1 MKQKSILEKLTLN
14 AVKIIFISIVS
25 LLLIASI
32 ISTCDVTRKEHTVL
46 KIDNIFINF
55 IEIIIFFIAALY
67 INKLIR
73 NLKLTKKIIIICLAL
88 WTMVASIWIISTQLM
103 PRADQ
108 LYIMN
113 AATNLRNNDKIDF
126 QKGNYLDRNPTQ
138 IGVVMFLYAF
148 SFVFGK
154 NNYIAMQFLN
164 IPAILIIIYV
174 IYKISKSIFKQNNVL
189 KDDKFI
195 ILAILAFVP
204 LIFYVTFIYGN
215 IYGLLFSILAF
226 GLEYSYFEK
235 ENIIKILGA
244 AIFSAIAILIKINYL
259 VNLIAMLL
267 LFAYY
272 LIYNK
277 KYKYIM
283 PIIIIPI
290 VCIFIKF
297 SLTNFMKNKHD
308 IELSEGVPMIA
319 YIEMGLQKGWYAPG
333 WYNGYNK
340 NIYLKNDCNTEKTK
354 KAVKE
359 DLNNTLKDFKNNPI
373 KALKF
378 FSLKEL
384 SQWNNPDFQ
393 SVWANQ
399 NRNHSIEIPKVQ
411 NSIIRK
417 GIVYRILNKYM
428 EFYHMIIL
436 LGTVLYMIFEYKN
449 IKIQQLGFAIV
460 FIGGFLFHT
469 FWEGK
474 AQYVFTYFILII
486 PYAVNG
492 LKIGINKLEEFF
504 NSETTTKLLKSKG
517 DINEF

>member
-14 AVKIIFISIVS
+14 AVKIIFISIIG

-32 ISTCDVTRKEHTVL
+32 ISTCDVTRKEQTVL

-67 INKLIR
+67 INKLIK
-73 NLKLTKKIIIICLAL
+73 NLKLTKKIIIICLIL
-88 WTMVASIWIISTQLM
+88 WTIITATWIISTQLM

-138 IGVVMFLYAF
+138 IGVVMLLYAF
-148 SFVFGK
+148 SFIFG
-154 NNYIAMQFLN
+154 NGNYIAIQFVN
-164 IPAILIIIYV
+164 IPAILLSIYF
-174 IYKISKSIFKQNNVL
+174 IYKISKLTFKKRNIL

-204 LIFYVTFIYGN
+204 LIFYITFIYGN
-215 IYGLLFSILAF
+215 IYGLLFATIALW
-226 GLEYSYFEK
+226 LEYSYFEK

-267 LFAYY
+267 LFVYH

-277 KYKYIM
+277 KYKYII

-290 VCIFIKF
+290 VCVFIKF
-297 SLTNFMKNKHD
+297 ELTNYIKNKHD
-308 IELSEGVPMIA
+308 IELSKGVPMIA
-319 YIEMGLQKGWYAPG
+319 YIEMGLQKGGFAPG

-340 NIYLKNDCNTEKTK
+340 EIYLVNDCNTEKTK
-354 KAVKE
+354 RAVKKDLE
-359 DLNNTLKDFKNNPI
+359 NTLNNFKNNPVQ
-373 KALKF
+373 ALKF
-378 FSLKEL
+378 FALKEL
-384 SQWNNPDFQ
+384 SQWNNPNFQ
-393 SVWANQ
+393 SVWVNQ
-399 NRNHSIEIPKVQ
+399 NRNHNIEIPKVQ
-411 NSIIRK
+411 NSIIKK
-417 GIVYRILNKYM
+417 GIVYKILNKYM

-436 LGTVLYMIFEYKN
+436 LGTALYILFEYKN
-449 IKIQQLGFAIV
+449 INIQQLGFAIV
-460 FIGGFLFHT
+460 FIGGYLFHT

-492 LKIGINKLEEFF
+492 LKIGINKLEEFL
-504 NSETTTKLLKSKG
+504 NPGTTKLLKSKG